1 MREGMLKCE
10 WASNRLTLLE
20 VGICEV
26 RGEISIEIHLLPKG
40 PASSPSPLTIQRQA
54 VLKLMSATFGLREPH
69 DVACAEVAT
78 HTVHTHIY
86 VYIPW
91 TSRPW
96 EFPGSMGIHGVFRE
110 NTVHLIFQVFF
121 PAWSALESIM
131 QYKITHNPDMWCQ
144 GSCGCQMQILNFYT
158 SDLSGDVRGWKKTN
172 KNSPMLTHAN
182 PWKTLGICM
191 CLHGFFMGIA
201 WVQHGVGYSQCIPFS

>member
-1 MREGMLKCE
+1 MENAPYLPGFQNTCYMFY
-10 WASNRLTLLE
+10 
-20 VGICEV
+20 
-26 RGEISIEIHLLPKG
+26 ISTCIWLSWVYSIWLCID
-40 PASSPSPLTIQRQA
+40 AYI
-54 VLKLMSATFGLREPH
+54 
-69 DVACAEVAT
+69 
-78 HTVHTHIY
+78 
-86 VYIPW
+86 YIPW

-121 PAWSALESIM
+121 PAWSGLESIM

-172 KNSPMLTHAN
+172 KNSPILTHAN

-201 WVQHGVGYSQCIPFS
+201 WVQHGWGIPSVFRFRNPIPGVLL